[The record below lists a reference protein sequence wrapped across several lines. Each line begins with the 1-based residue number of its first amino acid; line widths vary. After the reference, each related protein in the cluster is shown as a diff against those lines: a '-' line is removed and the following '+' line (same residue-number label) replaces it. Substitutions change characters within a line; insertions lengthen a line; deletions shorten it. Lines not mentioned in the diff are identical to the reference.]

1 MQRSDSFIWNDY
13 HAMNGLMWETDVHDQ
28 RKSMI
33 IFRQTDSIR
42 RQMMEVKTH
51 EKNHIHIDKQTGGEH
66 SGKIQN
72 SVDQKDMRIK
82 IV

>member
-1 MQRSDSFIWNDY
+1 
-13 HAMNGLMWETDVHDQ
+13 
-28 RKSMI
+28 MI